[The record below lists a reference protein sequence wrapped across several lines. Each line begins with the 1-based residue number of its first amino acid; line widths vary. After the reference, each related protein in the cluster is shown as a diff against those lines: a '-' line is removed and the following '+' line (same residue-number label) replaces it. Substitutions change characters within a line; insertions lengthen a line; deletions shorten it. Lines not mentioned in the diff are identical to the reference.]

1 MSLWLSANFSSG
13 LLNVSFHPVKYLM
26 REMKKTVQDP
36 QSFGFRAGAAGAEG
50 KQPFPS
56 APCTFLSPRGSLND

>member
-1 MSLWLSANFSSG
+1 MAHDVPLVVSQFLAG
-13 LLNVSFHPVKYLM
+13 LLNVSFHPVKCLM

-36 QSFGFRAGAAGAEG
+36 QSFGFRARVAGAEG

-56 APCTFLSPRGSLND
+56 APCTFLSA